1 MILPTAYLPP
11 KSYMEALM
19 SEDAT
24 IEQMENFE
32 KQTFRNRALI
42 RDTKGELVR
51 LTVPVGK
58 VEHKQLTRDIQ
69 ISYQT
74 RWQHQHWITLVSA
87 YQHTPYFTYFADYL
101 RPFYEKEYKWLID
114 LNDEMNATLVAL
126 LKKERPLL
134 DESQKSKVERR
145 TADWSGQI
153 IGISLHGAGL
163 YSSRRVS
170 RWRVGRTLRHEGQ
183 VPAFACVG
191 YLFAV
196 WARGL

>member
-19 SEDAT
+19 SEPAT
-24 IEQMENFE
+24 IEQMESFE

-87 YQHTPYFTYFADYL
+87 YQHTPYFLYFADYL

-126 LKKERPLL
+126 LKREKPSAVSILHS
-134 DESQKSKVERR
+134 DR
-145 TADWSGQI
+145 TADWSGLIWTDKHPWQTE
-153 IGISLHGAGL
+153 ISILD
-163 YSSRRVS
+163 
-170 RWRVGRTLRHEGQ
+170 TLFDERD
-183 VPAFACVG
+183 
-191 YLFAV
+191 
-196 WARGL
+196 

>member
-19 SEDAT
+19 SEPAT
-24 IEQMENFE
+24 IEQMESFE

-42 RDTKGELVR
+42 RDAKGELVR

-58 VEHKQLTRDIQ
+58 VEHKQLTRDIE

-87 YQHTPYFTYFADYL
+87 YQHTPYFLYFADYL
-101 RPFYEKEYKWLID
+101 RPFYEKEYKWLLD

-145 TADWSGQI
+145 TSDWSGLIWTDKHPWQTE
-153 IGISLHGAGL
+153 ISILD
-163 YSSRRVS
+163 
-170 RWRVGRTLRHEGQ
+170 TLFDERD
-183 VPAFACVG
+183 
-191 YLFAV
+191 
-196 WARGL
+196 

>member
-19 SEDAT
+19 SEPAT
-24 IEQMENFE
+24 IEQMESFE

-42 RDTKGELVR
+42 RDAKGELVR
-51 LTVPVGK
+51 LTVPVKK
-58 VEHKQLTRDIQ
+58 VEHKQLTRDIE

-87 YQHTPYFTYFADYL
+87 YQHTPYFLYFADYL
-101 RPFYEKEYKWLID
+101 RPFYEKEYKWLLD

-145 TADWSGQI
+145 TADWSGLIWTDKHPWQTE
-153 IGISLHGAGL
+153 ISILD
-163 YSSRRVS
+163 
-170 RWRVGRTLRHEGQ
+170 TLFDERD
-183 VPAFACVG
+183 
-191 YLFAV
+191 
-196 WARGL
+196 

>member
-42 RDTKGELVR
+42 RDAKGELVR

-153 IGISLHGAGL
+153 WTDKHPWQTELSILD
-163 YSSRRVS
+163 
-170 RWRVGRTLRHEGQ
+170 TLFDERD
-183 VPAFACVG
+183 
-191 YLFAV
+191 
-196 WARGL
+196 

>member
-19 SEDAT
+19 SEPAT
-24 IEQMENFE
+24 IEQMESFE

-42 RDTKGELVR
+42 RDAKGELVR
-51 LTVPVGK
+51 LTVPVKK
-58 VEHKQLTRDIQ
+58 VEHKQLTRDIE

-87 YQHTPYFTYFADYL
+87 YQHTPYFLYFADYL
-101 RPFYEKEYKWLID
+101 RPFYEKEYKWLLD
-114 LNDEMNATLVAL
+114 LNVEMNATLVAL

-153 IGISLHGAGL
+153 WTDKHPWQTEISILD
-163 YSSRRVS
+163 
-170 RWRVGRTLRHEGQ
+170 TLFDERD
-183 VPAFACVG
+183 
-191 YLFAV
+191 
-196 WARGL
+196 